1 MSQAYTLSIARVLAL
16 FPQVVDA
23 VMRRSDLH
31 LPARQS
37 PTIASYVRAADKKRQ
52 STTQNLAR
60 QVAWTCLYGT
70 RLGKKPAM
78 PANTL
83 DQVIVMPSLAAAPP
97 FCKTVYVTALGSS
110 FTTF

>member
-52 STTQNLAR
+52 STTQNWPDKSRGLVFTEPDWAKSR
-60 QVAWTCLYGT
+60 QCRRT
-70 RLGKKPAM
+70 RWIKL
-78 PANTL
+78 
-83 DQVIVMPSLAAAPP
+83 
-97 FCKTVYVTALGSS
+97 
-110 FTTF
+110 